1 MSIPRAQVTK
11 ANKFISDAIN
21 FLEQTINEL
30 EDMESTLQQKLDG
43 LDSTESPELVEKLEE
58 QINALAYARENAD
71 NAQSELEDILTNLK
85 EI

>member
-11 ANKFISDAIN
+11 TNKFISDATN
-21 FLEQTINEL
+21 FLEQAINEL